1 MEEGTPENHFPK
13 HCSLKEFQ
21 KVLVVQALRPDRLHS
36 AMAACVRHL
45 TGPYLNTHD
54 CILTL

>member
-1 MEEGTPENHFPK
+1 MEDGNPENHFPK
-13 HCSLKEFQ
+13 HCNLKEFQ

-45 TGPYLNTHD
+45 TGHYLNTHNY
-54 CILTL
+54 ILT